1 MALRPDDPRLE
12 IQEDGGGEVKTFLEH
27 LEDLRWCLVKC
38 AAAVGIAMVVC
49 LAGAN
54 YIMDAL
60 KRPLQR
66 SGLNQ
71 PAKDQKLLLLY
82 AGTNVIGKSFVR
94 TNEFGT
100 YDLGL
105 TNYAQLQLIPRQVGS
120 NWVMGVE
127 PFGSNAPP
135 IPKDSLPIINLTP
148 VGGFVVA
155 FKVAMYGGL
164 VIASPFVFYFILQ
177 FVLPALKAKEKK
189 IGGPALA
196 ISAVLFL
203 VGVSF
208 CYFILLPVA
217 LKASA
222 MYSNWLGIGAE
233 QWTAESYI
241 SFVCMFMLGMGIG
254 FEMPV
259 VILILVKIGIVDYK
273 MLAGFRRY
281 MIVINLV
288 LGAVLTTPEVI
299 TQVLMAVPLQMLYEL
314 SIWIARFWELD
325 ERGKRRAIINLFI
338 VLAFLVA
345 GALVALW
352 YLHAGFNAWA
362 KGLLG

>member
-12 IQEDGGGEVKTFLEH
+12 IQEDGAGEVKSFLEH

-38 AAAVGIAMVVC
+38 ATAVGIAMVIC
-49 LAGAN
+49 LAGAD
-54 YIMDAL
+54 YLMIAL
-60 KRPLQR
+60 KWPLQR
-66 SGLNQ
+66 AHIKQ
-71 PAKDQKLLLLY
+71 PEAGQTMVLFY
-82 AGTNVIGKSFVR
+82 VGTNIVAKSLVESNGLGGYNLG
-94 TNEFGT
+94 TNK
-100 YDLGL
+100 Y
-105 TNYAQLQLIPRQVGS
+105 LQLNMAPRQVGS
-120 NWVMGVE
+120 NWLMSVD
-127 PFGSNAPP
+127 PFEKPP
-135 IPKDSLPIINLTP
+135 ALPRDQLGLINITP

-164 VIASPFVFYFILQ
+164 VLASPFVFYFILQ
-177 FVLPALKAKEKK
+177 FVLPALKSREKK

-196 ISAVLFL
+196 IAAVLFL
-203 VGVSF
+203 TGVSF

-222 MYSNWLGIGAE
+222 GYSNWLGIGAD

-241 SFVCMFMLGMGIG
+241 SFVGMFMLGMGIG

-281 MIVINLV
+281 MIVINLI

-314 SIWIARFWELD
+314 SVWIAWYWERRD
-325 ERGKRRAIINLFI
+325 RKRAEM
-338 VLAFLVA
+338 A
-345 GALVALW
+345 
-352 YLHAGFNAWA
+352 A
-362 KGLLG
+362 KSGTT